1 MTESI
6 RVGKRIRALRLR
18 LGLTQAAM
26 AARLDVS
33 ASYLN
38 LLENDRRGMPAALL
52 VRLARAFDLD
62 VRSFAG
68 PLSES
73 LLTDANE
80 VFSDVLF
87 EELPLT
93 TGEVRGFVES
103 YPDVARAV
111 VRLHQAYDNARGIAA
126 SITERVLG
134 DEELAGLDMVR
145 LSSEQVSDFVQLH
158 QNYFPELEAEAE
170 ALRQAEA
177 LETETLFEGLT
188 RHLARTYGVTVRIRP
203 VAEMAGLVRRFDP
216 ERRLL
221 DLSETLRR
229 GSRNFQVATQIGLMR
244 CGAQLD
250 RLTGDA
256 ALTTTESRT
265 LGRLALA
272 GYFAA
277 AVLMPYREFLAA
289 AEALRYDVQLLEHR
303 FRVSFEQVCHRLTS
317 MRRPGE
323 EGISFYFVRVDL
335 AGNIS
340 KKFGTAG
347 IRFPR
352 FSGLCTLWNVAG
364 AFLQPGRI
372 RTQISRMP
380 DGNTVFAIA
389 CTMQRYPGGYHAP
402 QVLHAIGIGCEIA
415 AARRTV
421 YADGMDLDHT
431 AAAVPIGITCRS
443 CERVAC
449 QARAFPALGRPLK
462 LDENVRG
469 PSFYAPVDAAALKV
483 DDVP

>member
-1 MTESI
+1 MAS
-6 RVGKRIRALRLR
+6 RLEI
-18 LGLTQAAM
+18 
-26 AARLDVS
+26 S

-38 LLENDRRGMPAALL
+38 LLENDRRGMPATLL
-52 VRLARAFDLD
+52 VKLARAFDID
-62 VRSFAG
+62 VRTFAG

-73 LLTDANE
+73 LLSDASE
-80 VFSDVLF
+80 AFADVLF
-87 EELPLT
+87 DELPVT
-93 TGEVRGFVES
+93 MGELRGFVES

-111 VRLHQAYDNARGIAA
+111 VRLHKAYDNARGIAA

-145 LSSEQVSDFVQLH
+145 LSSEQVSDFMQLH
-158 QNYFPELEAEAE
+158 ENYFPELEAEAG
-170 ALRQAEA
+170 ALRDAEG

-188 RHLARTYGVTVRIRP
+188 RHLSRVHGVTVRIRP
-203 VAEMAGLVRRFDP
+203 VAEMSDLVRRFDP
-216 ERRLL
+216 DHRVL

-244 CGAQLD
+244 CGAELD
-250 RLTGDA
+250 RLTRDS
-256 ALTTTESRT
+256 ALTTAESRT
-265 LGRLALA
+265 LARLALA

-277 AVLMPYREFLAA
+277 AVLMPYRQFLAA

-317 MRRPGE
+317 LRKPGE

-372 RTQISRMP
+372 RTQISRLP
-380 DGNTVFAIA
+380 DGKTVFAIA

-402 QVLHAIGIGCEIA
+402 QVLHAIGIGCEIEVA
-415 AARRTV
+415 SRTV
-421 YADGMDLDHT
+421 YADGMDLEST
-431 AAAVPIGITCRS
+431 TAAVPIGITCRS
-443 CERVAC
+443 CERAAC
-449 QARAFPALGRPLK
+449 QARAFPALGHPLR

-469 PSFYAPVDAAALKV
+469 PSFYAPVDAGATAI